1 MWKERIQDELTAL
14 TDKMSKLKSALE
26 QPNKFNISER
36 QIRLM
41 EEQYEIMNDYRIV
54 LEQRLKEE

>member
-1 MWKERIQDELTAL
+1 MWKERVQDELTAL

-54 LEQRLKEE
+54 LEQSLKEE

>member
-1 MWKERIQDELTAL
+1 MWKERVQDELTAL
-14 TDKMSKLKSALE
+14 TDKMPKLKSALE

>member
-1 MWKERIQDELTAL
+1 MWKERVQDELTAL

>member
-1 MWKERIQDELTAL
+1 MWKERVQDELTTL

>member
-1 MWKERIQDELTAL
+1 MWKERVQDELTAL

-26 QPNKFNISER
+26 QPNKFNIPER